1 MVFKKFQNVNE
12 IKRLINRQNSLQKRA
27 LTLLQ
32 KGEPNKGA
40 LLQQLNKNIGQRRRM
55 TQEMINVM
63 LDIFKTEKITSVPA
77 GSFYLF
83 SRTTLNPHDRETN
96 ELLLQLNKQDTY
108 VVTLTA
114 GKSDQLFASPRRA
127 WLFTL
132 AGDHISLRLPTQND
146 ADALHLELPDSGKST
161 KDSSNSKKQVAKKP
175 APQKQISKKA
185 ITKKP
190 SSQAPKQPNQR
201 KQVQH
206 STKPHVSSTSSESQ
220 IPSSAVARS
229 QSFATNSASS
239 VAQSS
244 ATPAPVASAARLIT
258 TPIATSTAP
267 NSPAK
272 SDDIAAQPA
281 KKATISTSRDPK
293 ELITELVGAGQAYRV
308 IGLDYG
314 KINMITATD
323 GMDHLLQVP
332 GSVISNH
339 ILEYQHAIR
348 QLQLGSIDLDDD
360 VELAR
365 LTYMLKRYVLKSC
378 RKIVSRLVEFYGN
391 NVIYVTEMH
400 PSLKTGR
407 PQNIIL
413 SPDYFY
419 KALFTVLFEMVGD
432 QAAVIQVPNNETS
445 IICPWCGFTNA
456 DNRQKEVHQF
466 KCLNCGHTINDDQVA
481 AINIRQRGLRQI
493 SELTKHLSVTPTK
506 INVSEN

>member
-1 MVFKKFQNVNE
+1 MVFKKFQNINE

-63 LDIFKTEKITSVPA
+63 LDIFKTEKITSVPT

-146 ADALHLELPDSGKST
+146 ADALHLELPDSVKST
-161 KDSSNSKKQVAKKP
+161 KDSSNSQKKIVKKP
-175 APQKQISKKA
+175 ALQKQISKKA
-185 ITKKP
+185 ITKQP
-190 SSQAPKQPNQR
+190 SSQATKLPHQR
-201 KQVQH
+201 KQVKH
-206 STKPHVSSTSSESQ
+206 SAKPQISNTSSEPQ
-220 IPSSAVARS
+220 TTSSAAARP
-229 QSFATNSASS
+229 QSIATNSINSI
-239 VAQSS
+239 AQSN
-244 ATPAPVASAARLIT
+244 APVASAAKLIT
-258 TPIATSTAP
+258 APIATSTAP

-432 QAAVIQVPNNETS
+432 RAAVIQVPNNETS